1 MDCFYAAVEMRD
13 NPKLRNI
20 PIAIGGPSKTK
31 GVLCTSNYLAR
42 EFGVRAA
49 MPTFKAFELCPHLT
63 LVPPNFE
70 KYEIVS
76 NQIKK
81 IFFDYSDKV
90 QMLSLD
96 EAFIDVTD
104 SDHHA
109 GSATLIAKEI
119 KDRIFTETKLTAS
132 AGVACNKMLAKI
144 ASDWKKPNGLFCIP
158 PEQVNFFIKDLPLR
172 KIPGIGK
179 VSALHLE
186 KFGFKKC
193 EDISKT
199 NIFELIRKLGKRSAL
214 DLYEASIGVDNTL
227 VTPRTQRK
235 SLGIERTYFEDISIS
250 ELLDFNFQ
258 EIITMFDERIENV
271 SEYHLNDRSISHLFI
286 KIRFEDFETHTR
298 DLMISPELAY
308 RLLETRRL
316 NEEAINILKKA
327 TKDFLSVNTHR
338 NIRLYGIGLRFKDS
352 CAYQMPLPLGGI
364 L

>member
-31 GVLCTSNYLAR
+31 GVLCTSNYIAR

-63 LVPPNFE
+63 LIPPHFE

-76 NQIKK
+76 KQIRK

-104 SDHHA
+104 SSHHG

-119 KDRIFTETKLTAS
+119 KQRIFAETNLTAS

-144 ASDWKKPNGLFCIP
+144 ASDWKKPNGLYCIS
-158 PEQVNFFIKDLPLR
+158 PEQVSDFVKNLPLR

-179 VSALHLE
+179 VSAMNLE
-186 KFGFKKC
+186 KYGFKKC

-214 DLYEASIGVDNTL
+214 DLYESCIGVDNSI
-227 VTPRTQRK
+227 VVPRSQRK
-235 SLGIERTYFEDISIS
+235 SLGIERTYFEDISIQDLI
-250 ELLDFNFQ
+250 EINFQ
-258 EIITMFDERIENV
+258 EIVTMFDQRIENI
-271 SEYHLNDRSISHLFI
+271 SEYHLNNRAVSHLFI
-286 KIRFEDFETHTR
+286 KIRFEDFETHTK
-298 DLMISPELAY
+298 DLSISPELAF
-308 RLLETRRL
+308 LILKNKKL
-316 NEEAINILKKA
+316 NHEAISILKKA
-327 TKDFLSVNTHR
+327 TKDLLSVNTHR
-338 NIRLYGIGLRFKDS
+338 SIRLYGIGLRFKDS
-352 CAYQMPLPLGGI
+352 CPYQLLLPLGGVI
-364 L
+364 